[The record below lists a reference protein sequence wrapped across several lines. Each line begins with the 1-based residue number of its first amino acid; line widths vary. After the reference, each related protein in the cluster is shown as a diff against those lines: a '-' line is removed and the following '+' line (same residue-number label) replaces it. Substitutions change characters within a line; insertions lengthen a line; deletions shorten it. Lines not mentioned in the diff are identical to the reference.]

1 MNWNTLLGLSVVAA
15 LLTTI
20 GTLWAWFSS
29 TLCLQARFE
38 KWKLHQSLRE
48 VSRKYGDPIALSA
61 IELAK
66 SFNAEK
72 EKTTQPV
79 ITVRIESLLFF
90 RSASMQA
97 HRLRGVL
104 DNVLDCGLESSQG
117 FASARC

>member
-1 MNWNTLLGLSVVAA
+1 MEAASVAER
-15 LLTTI
+15 
-20 GTLWAWFSS
+20 G
-29 TLCLQARFE
+29 
-38 KWKLHQSLRE
+38 
-48 VSRKYGDPIALSA
+48 IAQVWRSHPLSA

-117 FASARC
+117 FASAKC